1 MEEPRLLDDSERQ
14 AWKSLVTVVNVG
26 IPQIERTFRQ
36 HGLVHIEYAVLAVL
50 SDRPRGMRLC
60 DLARTQNMSASRLS
74 HRMRKLVHRGLVDI
88 SGSDADGRVSIAM
101 ITDSGRR
108 LIRTIAPRHVRDV
121 RRMLFEGLD
130 PDQTVALADALA
142 TVAGHLTGRV
152 GTRYP
157 VSARPVAVVGA

>member
-1 MEEPRLLDDSERQ
+1 MDEPRSLDDSERQ